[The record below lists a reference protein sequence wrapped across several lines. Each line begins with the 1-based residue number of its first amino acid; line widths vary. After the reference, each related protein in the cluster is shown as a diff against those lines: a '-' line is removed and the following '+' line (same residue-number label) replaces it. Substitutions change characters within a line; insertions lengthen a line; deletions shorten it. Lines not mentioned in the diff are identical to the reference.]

1 MKKIIILFICLT
13 SSIWHVCAQ
22 TKVSGIVK
30 DAQGME
36 MIGATVLQKG
46 TNNGIVTG
54 LDGKFTLT
62 LSNKAEQTLL
72 ISMIGFIEQSIAI
85 KKNHPFINITLEE
98 DIAQLDEVVVVGYGT
113 QKKVSL
119 TGSISNVGTEDLKS
133 MPVSSVTNALGGRIP
148 GLVTRQE
155 SGRPG
160 GDQATMF
167 VRGRASLNDSSPLV
181 LIDGVE
187 RPMAQIA
194 PDDIEPISVLK
205 DASATAVYGVRGAN
219 GVILVTTRRGR
230 EGETRI
236 SFSSEFGVT
245 SFNRISQTLNAESV
259 SRFMR
264 EGAINDGFDPSDTG
278 NTRGLFLSEYDNY
291 LYRTQKSPFTHPD
304 NDFVDMFTKNGLQ
317 QKYNVNLSGGNKTV
331 RYFVSVGYFTQTG
344 MFETDV
350 DKIKEHETIQALL
363 AASPDVAKGLY
374 KEGYNSEYKY
384 SRLTTRSNIDINL
397 TEDFKVSV
405 NLAYRFGSQNRPYG
419 YDADG
424 QEALR
429 LFGMFYRNSPQAFP
443 ILNANGTYAAADGIW
458 RQNPLVTLCYSGFFL
473 NFNNK
478 LETDFAFKYNL
489 RKLLK
494 GLSIDGKFS
503 YDAGWS
509 NNRSIQQR
517 PNIYQYNPVN
527 GTYKQGL
534 EMVLPTKATNKTAA
548 THRKY
553 AEAAVRYKQSFSG
566 HNISGLVLYN
576 MSYTS
581 TPGGR
586 YSYVPHIYQALVGRV
601 NYDYENRYL
610 FEVNAGYNGSN
621 RFAEGHRYQLFPAA
635 SVGWVLTNEPFF
647 KENPILS
654 FTKLRFSYGEVGND
668 KLGGFSYYYRSGYDE
683 GLGYTFGETH
693 NPAIK
698 GLIQGKSANENITWE
713 VARKY
718 NLGLETKWLKD
729 KISASIDFFKER
741 RSNILCE
748 PERYSQAAGSNGLA
762 PINYGVVT
770 NQGYDL
776 EIGYQDQKGDFG
788 YSIKGIYG
796 YAHNEIVEKSES
808 VKPYA
813 YMSQTG
819 NPIGQFI
826 GYISD
831 GFFSSYEDIAS
842 SPVQFGQVSRPGDIK
857 YKDLN
862 GDGVIDDN
870 DQTYYSGIYPNNP
883 QLVYGFGLNVQYK
896 GIYAGVFFQG
906 VGRTS
911 VNLKANTSYF
921 VPFANGKDQSSARV
935 QAADHWSASDPNNM
949 NVLYPRLHTNEYSNN
964 TLNSTWWYRNGS
976 FLRLKN
982 VELGYQFDKKLV
994 QRWKMQNLRIYVQG
1008 SNLAVWDHVK
1018 MWDPEIGNSGARY
1031 PINATWTFGLDV
1043 TF

>member
-62 LSNKAEQTLL
+62 LSNEAEQTLL

-167 VRGRASLNDSSPLV
+167 IRGRASLNDSSPLV

-187 RPMAQIA
+187 RPMAQID
-194 PDDIEPISVLK
+194 PDDIETISVLK

-236 SFSSEFGVT
+236 SFSSEFGIT
-245 SFNRISQTLNAESV
+245 SFNRISQTQNAESV

-374 KEGYNSEYKY
+374 KEGYDSEYRY
-384 SRLTTRSNIDINL
+384 NRLTTRSNIDINL

-419 YDADG
+419 YDANGD
-424 QEALR
+424 EALR

-473 NFNNK
+473 NFSNK

-503 YDAGWS
+503 YDAGWN

-517 PNIYQYNPVN
+517 PNIYQYNPITE
-527 GTYKQGL
+527 TYKQGL

-553 AEAAVRYKQSFSG
+553 IEAAVRYKQSFSG

-601 NYDYENRYL
+601 NYAISFSL
-610 FEVNAGYNGSN
+610 Q
-621 RFAEGHRYQLFPAA
+621 HR
-635 SVGWVLTNEPFF
+635 W
-647 KENPILS
+647 
-654 FTKLRFSYGEVGND
+654 D
-668 KLGGFSYYYRSGYDE
+668 
-683 GLGYTFGETH
+683 
-693 NPAIK
+693 
-698 GLIQGKSANENITWE
+698 
-713 VARKY
+713 
-718 NLGLETKWLKD
+718 
-729 KISASIDFFKER
+729 
-741 RSNILCE
+741 
-748 PERYSQAAGSNGLA
+748 
-762 PINYGVVT
+762 
-770 NQGYDL
+770 
-776 EIGYQDQKGDFG
+776 G
-788 YSIKGIYG
+788 YSL
-796 YAHNEIVEKSES
+796 
-808 VKPYA
+808 
-813 YMSQTG
+813 M
-819 NPIGQFI
+819 
-826 GYISD
+826 
-831 GFFSSYEDIAS
+831 
-842 SPVQFGQVSRPGDIK
+842 
-857 YKDLN
+857 
-862 GDGVIDDN
+862 
-870 DQTYYSGIYPNNP
+870 
-883 QLVYGFGLNVQYK
+883 
-896 GIYAGVFFQG
+896 
-906 VGRTS
+906 
-911 VNLKANTSYF
+911 NLSLKKT
-921 VPFANGKDQSSARV
+921 QS
-935 QAADHWSASDPNNM
+935 
-949 NVLYPRLHTNEYSNN
+949 
-964 TLNSTWWYRNGS
+964 
-976 FLRLKN
+976 
-982 VELGYQFDKKLV
+982 
-994 QRWKMQNLRIYVQG
+994 
-1008 SNLAVWDHVK
+1008 
-1018 MWDPEIGNSGARY
+1018 
-1031 PINATWTFGLDV
+1031 
-1043 TF
+1043 

>member
-187 RPMAQIA
+187 RPMAQID
-194 PDDIEPISVLK
+194 PDDIETISVLK

-586 YSYVPHIYQALVGRV
+586 YSYVPHI
-601 NYDYENRYL
+601 
-610 FEVNAGYNGSN
+610 
-621 RFAEGHRYQLFPAA
+621 
-635 SVGWVLTNEPFF
+635 
-647 KENPILS
+647 LS
-654 FTKLRFSYGEVGND
+654 
-668 KLGGFSYYYRSGYDE
+668 GFS
-683 GLGYTFGETH
+683 
-693 NPAIK
+693 
-698 GLIQGKSANENITWE
+698 
-713 VARKY
+713 
-718 NLGLETKWLKD
+718 
-729 KISASIDFFKER
+729 
-741 RSNILCE
+741 
-748 PERYSQAAGSNGLA
+748 
-762 PINYGVVT
+762 
-770 NQGYDL
+770 
-776 EIGYQDQKGDFG
+776 
-788 YSIKGIYG
+788 
-796 YAHNEIVEKSES
+796 
-808 VKPYA
+808 
-813 YMSQTG
+813 
-819 NPIGQFI
+819 
-826 GYISD
+826 
-831 GFFSSYEDIAS
+831 
-842 SPVQFGQVSRPGDIK
+842 
-857 YKDLN
+857 
-862 GDGVIDDN
+862 
-870 DQTYYSGIYPNNP
+870 
-883 QLVYGFGLNVQYK
+883 
-896 GIYAGVFFQG
+896 
-906 VGRTS
+906 RTC
-911 VNLKANTSYF
+911 
-921 VPFANGKDQSSARV
+921 
-935 QAADHWSASDPNNM
+935 
-949 NVLYPRLHTNEYSNN
+949 
-964 TLNSTWWYRNGS
+964 
-976 FLRLKN
+976 
-982 VELGYQFDKKLV
+982 
-994 QRWKMQNLRIYVQG
+994 
-1008 SNLAVWDHVK
+1008 
-1018 MWDPEIGNSGARY
+1018 
-1031 PINATWTFGLDV
+1031 
-1043 TF
+1043 

>member
-13 SSIWHVCAQ
+13 SSIWHVCTQ

-187 RPMAQIA
+187 RPMAQID
-194 PDDIEPISVLK
+194 PDDIETISVLK

-374 KEGYNSEYKY
+374 KEGSNSEYKY

-576 MSYTS
+576 
-581 TPGGR
+581 
-586 YSYVPHIYQALVGRV
+586 I
-601 NYDYENRYL
+601 
-610 FEVNAGYNGSN
+610 
-621 RFAEGHRYQLFPAA
+621 
-635 SVGWVLTNEPFF
+635 SV
-647 KENPILS
+647 
-654 FTKLRFSYGEVGND
+654 
-668 KLGGFSYYYRSGYDE
+668 
-683 GLGYTFGETH
+683 H
-693 NPAIK
+693 
-698 GLIQGKSANENITWE
+698 
-713 VARKY
+713 
-718 NLGLETKWLKD
+718 
-729 KISASIDFFKER
+729 
-741 RSNILCE
+741 
-748 PERYSQAAGSNGLA
+748 
-762 PINYGVVT
+762 
-770 NQGYDL
+770 
-776 EIGYQDQKGDFG
+776 
-788 YSIKGIYG
+788 
-796 YAHNEIVEKSES
+796 
-808 VKPYA
+808 
-813 YMSQTG
+813 
-819 NPIGQFI
+819 
-826 GYISD
+826 
-831 GFFSSYEDIAS
+831 
-842 SPVQFGQVSRPGDIK
+842 
-857 YKDLN
+857 
-862 GDGVIDDN
+862 
-870 DQTYYSGIYPNNP
+870 
-883 QLVYGFGLNVQYK
+883 
-896 GIYAGVFFQG
+896 
-906 VGRTS
+906 
-911 VNLKANTSYF
+911 
-921 VPFANGKDQSSARV
+921 
-935 QAADHWSASDPNNM
+935 
-949 NVLYPRLHTNEYSNN
+949 
-964 TLNSTWWYRNGS
+964 
-976 FLRLKN
+976 
-982 VELGYQFDKKLV
+982 
-994 QRWKMQNLRIYVQG
+994 
-1008 SNLAVWDHVK
+1008 
-1018 MWDPEIGNSGARY
+1018 
-1031 PINATWTFGLDV
+1031 
-1043 TF
+1043 

>member
-187 RPMAQIA
+187 RPMAQID
-194 PDDIEPISVLK
+194 PDDIETISVLK
-205 DASATAVYGVRGAN
+205 DASATAVYGVRGAT

-635 SVGWVLTNEPFF
+635 SVGWVPV
-647 KENPILS
+647 
-654 FTKLRFSYGEVGND
+654 SY
-668 KLGGFSYYYRSGYDE
+668 
-683 GLGYTFGETH
+683 TH
-693 NPAIK
+693 LM
-698 GLIQGKSANENITWE
+698 GT
-713 VARKY
+713 
-718 NLGLETKWLKD
+718 D
-729 KISASIDFFKER
+729 
-741 RSNILCE
+741 
-748 PERYSQAAGSNGLA
+748 
-762 PINYGVVT
+762 
-770 NQGYDL
+770 
-776 EIGYQDQKGDFG
+776 
-788 YSIKGIYG
+788 
-796 YAHNEIVEKSES
+796 
-808 VKPYA
+808 
-813 YMSQTG
+813 
-819 NPIGQFI
+819 
-826 GYISD
+826 
-831 GFFSSYEDIAS
+831 
-842 SPVQFGQVSRPGDIK
+842 
-857 YKDLN
+857 
-862 GDGVIDDN
+862 
-870 DQTYYSGIYPNNP
+870 
-883 QLVYGFGLNVQYK
+883 
-896 GIYAGVFFQG
+896 
-906 VGRTS
+906 
-911 VNLKANTSYF
+911 
-921 VPFANGKDQSSARV
+921 
-935 QAADHWSASDPNNM
+935 
-949 NVLYPRLHTNEYSNN
+949 
-964 TLNSTWWYRNGS
+964 
-976 FLRLKN
+976 
-982 VELGYQFDKKLV
+982 
-994 QRWKMQNLRIYVQG
+994 
-1008 SNLAVWDHVK
+1008 
-1018 MWDPEIGNSGARY
+1018 
-1031 PINATWTFGLDV
+1031 
-1043 TF
+1043 

>member
-1 MKKIIILFICLT
+1 MLNLLHLACL
-13 SSIWHVCAQ
+13 CQ
-22 TKVSGIVK
+22 TKVSGIAK

-36 MIGATVLQKG
+36 MIGATILQKG

-85 KKNHPFINITLEE
+85 KKNHPFINVTLEE

-187 RPMAQIA
+187 RPMAQID
-194 PDDIEPISVLK
+194 PDDIETISVLK

-230 EGETRI
+230 EGETQI

-350 DKIKEHETIQALL
+350 DKIKEHETIQTLL

-473 NFNNK
+473 DFNNK

-553 AEAAVRYKQSFSG
+553 AEA
-566 HNISGLVLYN
+566 
-576 MSYTS
+576 
-581 TPGGR
+581 
-586 YSYVPHIYQALVGRV
+586 
-601 NYDYENRYL
+601 
-610 FEVNAGYNGSN
+610 GSS
-621 RFAEGHRYQLFPAA
+621 L
-635 SVGWVLTNEPFF
+635 
-647 KENPILS
+647 
-654 FTKLRFSYGEVGND
+654 
-668 KLGGFSYYYRSGYDE
+668 
-683 GLGYTFGETH
+683 
-693 NPAIK
+693 
-698 GLIQGKSANENITWE
+698 
-713 VARKY
+713 
-718 NLGLETKWLKD
+718 
-729 KISASIDFFKER
+729 
-741 RSNILCE
+741 
-748 PERYSQAAGSNGLA
+748 
-762 PINYGVVT
+762 
-770 NQGYDL
+770 
-776 EIGYQDQKGDFG
+776 
-788 YSIKGIYG
+788 
-796 YAHNEIVEKSES
+796 
-808 VKPYA
+808 
-813 YMSQTG
+813 
-819 NPIGQFI
+819 
-826 GYISD
+826 
-831 GFFSSYEDIAS
+831 
-842 SPVQFGQVSRPGDIK
+842 
-857 YKDLN
+857 
-862 GDGVIDDN
+862 
-870 DQTYYSGIYPNNP
+870 
-883 QLVYGFGLNVQYK
+883 
-896 GIYAGVFFQG
+896 
-906 VGRTS
+906 
-911 VNLKANTSYF
+911 
-921 VPFANGKDQSSARV
+921 
-935 QAADHWSASDPNNM
+935 
-949 NVLYPRLHTNEYSNN
+949 
-964 TLNSTWWYRNGS
+964 
-976 FLRLKN
+976 
-982 VELGYQFDKKLV
+982 
-994 QRWKMQNLRIYVQG
+994 
-1008 SNLAVWDHVK
+1008 
-1018 MWDPEIGNSGARY
+1018 
-1031 PINATWTFGLDV
+1031 
-1043 TF
+1043 

>member
-85 KKNHPFINITLEE
+85 KKNHPFINVTLEE

-187 RPMAQIA
+187 RPMAQID
-194 PDDIEPISVLK
+194 PDDIETISVLK

-509 NNRSIQQR
+509 
-517 PNIYQYNPVN
+517 
-527 GTYKQGL
+527 GTYSWLQP
-534 EMVLPTKATNKTAA
+534 MLPHYNWR
-548 THRKY
+548 RKDSHALWLSVGTSVVHQPVTSHPL
-553 AEAAVRYKQSFSG
+553 AE
-566 HNISGLVLYN
+566 YN
-576 MSYTS
+576 
-581 TPGGR
+581 
-586 YSYVPHIYQALVGRV
+586 
-601 NYDYENRYL
+601 
-610 FEVNAGYNGSN
+610 
-621 RFAEGHRYQLFPAA
+621 PAA
-635 SVGWVLTNEPFF
+635 SG
-647 KENPILS
+647 
-654 FTKLRFSYGEVGND
+654 
-668 KLGGFSYYYRSGYDE
+668 
-683 GLGYTFGETH
+683 
-693 NPAIK
+693 
-698 GLIQGKSANENITWE
+698 
-713 VARKY
+713 
-718 NLGLETKWLKD
+718 
-729 KISASIDFFKER
+729 
-741 RSNILCE
+741 
-748 PERYSQAAGSNGLA
+748 
-762 PINYGVVT
+762 
-770 NQGYDL
+770 
-776 EIGYQDQKGDFG
+776 
-788 YSIKGIYG
+788 
-796 YAHNEIVEKSES
+796 
-808 VKPYA
+808 
-813 YMSQTG
+813 TG
-819 NPIGQFI
+819 
-826 GYISD
+826 
-831 GFFSSYEDIAS
+831 
-842 SPVQFGQVSRPGDIK
+842 
-857 YKDLN
+857 
-862 GDGVIDDN
+862 
-870 DQTYYSGIYPNNP
+870 
-883 QLVYGFGLNVQYK
+883 
-896 GIYAGVFFQG
+896 
-906 VGRTS
+906 
-911 VNLKANTSYF
+911 
-921 VPFANGKDQSSARV
+921 
-935 QAADHWSASDPNNM
+935 
-949 NVLYPRLHTNEYSNN
+949 
-964 TLNSTWWYRNGS
+964 
-976 FLRLKN
+976 
-982 VELGYQFDKKLV
+982 
-994 QRWKMQNLRIYVQG
+994 
-1008 SNLAVWDHVK
+1008 
-1018 MWDPEIGNSGARY
+1018 
-1031 PINATWTFGLDV
+1031 
-1043 TF
+1043 

>member
-187 RPMAQIA
+187 RPMAQID
-194 PDDIEPISVLK
+194 PDDIETISVLK

-553 AEAAVRYKQSFSG
+553 AEAAVRY
-566 HNISGLVLYN
+566 
-576 MSYTS
+576 T
-581 TPGGR
+581 
-586 YSYVPHIYQALVGRV
+586 
-601 NYDYENRYL
+601 
-610 FEVNAGYNGSN
+610 
-621 RFAEGHRYQLFPAA
+621 
-635 SVGWVLTNEPFF
+635 
-647 KENPILS
+647 
-654 FTKLRFSYGEVGND
+654 
-668 KLGGFSYYYRSGYDE
+668 
-683 GLGYTFGETH
+683 
-693 NPAIK
+693 
-698 GLIQGKSANENITWE
+698 
-713 VARKY
+713 
-718 NLGLETKWLKD
+718 
-729 KISASIDFFKER
+729 
-741 RSNILCE
+741 
-748 PERYSQAAGSNGLA
+748 
-762 PINYGVVT
+762 
-770 NQGYDL
+770 
-776 EIGYQDQKGDFG
+776 
-788 YSIKGIYG
+788 
-796 YAHNEIVEKSES
+796 
-808 VKPYA
+808 
-813 YMSQTG
+813 
-819 NPIGQFI
+819 
-826 GYISD
+826 
-831 GFFSSYEDIAS
+831 
-842 SPVQFGQVSRPGDIK
+842 
-857 YKDLN
+857 
-862 GDGVIDDN
+862 
-870 DQTYYSGIYPNNP
+870 
-883 QLVYGFGLNVQYK
+883 
-896 GIYAGVFFQG
+896 
-906 VGRTS
+906 
-911 VNLKANTSYF
+911 
-921 VPFANGKDQSSARV
+921 
-935 QAADHWSASDPNNM
+935 
-949 NVLYPRLHTNEYSNN
+949 
-964 TLNSTWWYRNGS
+964 
-976 FLRLKN
+976 
-982 VELGYQFDKKLV
+982 
-994 QRWKMQNLRIYVQG
+994 
-1008 SNLAVWDHVK
+1008 
-1018 MWDPEIGNSGARY
+1018 
-1031 PINATWTFGLDV
+1031 
-1043 TF
+1043 

>member
-1 MKKIIILFICLT
+1 MKKYILLSLLFFCNASIMMGQEKQLT
-13 SSIWHVCAQ
+13 ISGHVFDESNESLPG
-22 TKVSGIVK
+22 VSVYLK
-30 DAQGME
+30 DRAGVGTSTD
-36 MIGATVLQKG
+36 INGAFKLSAQKG
-46 TNNGIVTG
+46 DMIIFSFIGYKKMEHIV
-54 LDGKFTLT
+54 LKD
-62 LSNKAEQTLL
+62 E
-72 ISMIGFIEQSIAI
+72 
-85 KKNHPFINITLEE
+85 KNLRIMLKS
-98 DIAQLDEVVVVGYGT
+98 DSQQMDEVVITGMGT
-113 QKKVSL
+113 KEKKVNLTGAVTNVDISQIQTPATSL
-119 TGSISNVGTEDLKS
+119 TN
-133 MPVSSVTNALGGRIP
+133 MLGGRVP
-148 GLVTRQE
+148 GIISVQS
-155 SGRPG
+155 SGEPG
-160 GDQATMF
+160 SNMSEF
-167 VRGRASLNDSSPLV
+167 WIRGIGTFGASSSALV
-181 LIDGVE
+181 LIDGLE
-187 RPMAQIA
+187 GDLNSIDPA
-194 PDDIEPISVLK
+194 DIESFSVLK

-621 RFAEGHRYQLFPAA
+621 R
-635 SVGWVLTNEPFF
+635 
-647 KENPILS
+647 
-654 FTKLRFSYGEVGND
+654 
-668 KLGGFSYYYRSGYDE
+668 
-683 GLGYTFGETH
+683 
-693 NPAIK
+693 
-698 GLIQGKSANENITWE
+698 
-713 VARKY
+713 
-718 NLGLETKWLKD
+718 KD
-729 KISASIDFFKER
+729 TVIS
-741 RSNILCE
+741 
-748 PERYSQAAGSNGLA
+748 
-762 PINYGVVT
+762 
-770 NQGYDL
+770 
-776 EIGYQDQKGDFG
+776 
-788 YSIKGIYG
+788 
-796 YAHNEIVEKSES
+796 
-808 VKPYA
+808 
-813 YMSQTG
+813 
-819 NPIGQFI
+819 
-826 GYISD
+826 
-831 GFFSSYEDIAS
+831 
-842 SPVQFGQVSRPGDIK
+842 
-857 YKDLN
+857 
-862 GDGVIDDN
+862 
-870 DQTYYSGIYPNNP
+870 
-883 QLVYGFGLNVQYK
+883 
-896 GIYAGVFFQG
+896 
-906 VGRTS
+906 
-911 VNLKANTSYF
+911 
-921 VPFANGKDQSSARV
+921 
-935 QAADHWSASDPNNM
+935 
-949 NVLYPRLHTNEYSNN
+949 
-964 TLNSTWWYRNGS
+964 S
-976 FLRLKN
+976 FLQHQWD
-982 VELGYQFDKKLV
+982 GY
-994 QRWKMQNLRIYVQG
+994 
-1008 SNLAVWDHVK
+1008 
-1018 MWDPEIGNSGARY
+1018 
-1031 PINATWTFGLDV
+1031 
-1043 TF
+1043 

>member
-62 LSNKAEQTLL
+62 LSNEAEQTLL

-85 KKNHPFINITLEE
+85 KKNHPFINVTLEE

-187 RPMAQIA
+187 RPMAQID
-194 PDDIEPISVLK
+194 PDDIETISVLK

-350 DKIKEHETIQALL
+350 DKIKEHETIQTLL
-363 AASPDVAKGLY
+363 EASPDVAKGLY

-553 AEAAVRYKQSFSG
+553 AEAAVRYKLSFSG
-566 HNISGLVLYN
+566 HNIS
-576 MSYTS
+576 
-581 TPGGR
+581 
-586 YSYVPHIYQALVGRV
+586 
-601 NYDYENRYL
+601 
-610 FEVNAGYNGSN
+610 
-621 RFAEGHRYQLFPAA
+621 
-635 SVGWVLTNEPFF
+635 
-647 KENPILS
+647 
-654 FTKLRFSYGEVGND
+654 
-668 KLGGFSYYYRSGYDE
+668 
-683 GLGYTFGETH
+683 
-693 NPAIK
+693 
-698 GLIQGKSANENITWE
+698 
-713 VARKY
+713 
-718 NLGLETKWLKD
+718 
-729 KISASIDFFKER
+729 
-741 RSNILCE
+741 
-748 PERYSQAAGSNGLA
+748 
-762 PINYGVVT
+762 
-770 NQGYDL
+770 
-776 EIGYQDQKGDFG
+776 
-788 YSIKGIYG
+788 
-796 YAHNEIVEKSES
+796 
-808 VKPYA
+808 
-813 YMSQTG
+813 
-819 NPIGQFI
+819 
-826 GYISD
+826 
-831 GFFSSYEDIAS
+831 
-842 SPVQFGQVSRPGDIK
+842 
-857 YKDLN
+857 
-862 GDGVIDDN
+862 
-870 DQTYYSGIYPNNP
+870 
-883 QLVYGFGLNVQYK
+883 
-896 GIYAGVFFQG
+896 
-906 VGRTS
+906 
-911 VNLKANTSYF
+911 
-921 VPFANGKDQSSARV
+921 
-935 QAADHWSASDPNNM
+935 
-949 NVLYPRLHTNEYSNN
+949 
-964 TLNSTWWYRNGS
+964 
-976 FLRLKN
+976 
-982 VELGYQFDKKLV
+982 
-994 QRWKMQNLRIYVQG
+994 
-1008 SNLAVWDHVK
+1008 
-1018 MWDPEIGNSGARY
+1018 
-1031 PINATWTFGLDV
+1031 
-1043 TF
+1043 

>member
-187 RPMAQIA
+187 RPMAQID
-194 PDDIEPISVLK
+194 PDDIETISVLK

-553 AEAAVRYKQSFSG
+553 AEAAVRYKQSFS
-566 HNISGLVLYN
+566 I
-576 MSYTS
+576 
-581 TPGGR
+581 
-586 YSYVPHIYQALVGRV
+586 IYLDW
-601 NYDYENRYL
+601 Y
-610 FEVNAGYNGSN
+610 
-621 RFAEGHRYQLFPAA
+621 
-635 SVGWVLTNEPFF
+635 
-647 KENPILS
+647 
-654 FTKLRFSYGEVGND
+654 
-668 KLGGFSYYYRSGYDE
+668 
-683 GLGYTFGETH
+683 
-693 NPAIK
+693 
-698 GLIQGKSANENITWE
+698 
-713 VARKY
+713 
-718 NLGLETKWLKD
+718 
-729 KISASIDFFKER
+729 
-741 RSNILCE
+741 
-748 PERYSQAAGSNGLA
+748 
-762 PINYGVVT
+762 
-770 NQGYDL
+770 
-776 EIGYQDQKGDFG
+776 
-788 YSIKGIYG
+788 
-796 YAHNEIVEKSES
+796 
-808 VKPYA
+808 
-813 YMSQTG
+813 
-819 NPIGQFI
+819 FI
-826 GYISD
+826 I
-831 GFFSSYEDIAS
+831 
-842 SPVQFGQVSRPGDIK
+842 
-857 YKDLN
+857 
-862 GDGVIDDN
+862 
-870 DQTYYSGIYPNNP
+870 
-883 QLVYGFGLNVQYK
+883 
-896 GIYAGVFFQG
+896 
-906 VGRTS
+906 
-911 VNLKANTSYF
+911 
-921 VPFANGKDQSSARV
+921 
-935 QAADHWSASDPNNM
+935 
-949 NVLYPRLHTNEYSNN
+949 
-964 TLNSTWWYRNGS
+964 
-976 FLRLKN
+976 
-982 VELGYQFDKKLV
+982 
-994 QRWKMQNLRIYVQG
+994 
-1008 SNLAVWDHVK
+1008 
-1018 MWDPEIGNSGARY
+1018 
-1031 PINATWTFGLDV
+1031 
-1043 TF
+1043 

>member
-62 LSNKAEQTLL
+62 LSNEAEQTLL

-85 KKNHPFINITLEE
+85 KKNHPFINVTLEE

-187 RPMAQIA
+187 RPMAQID
-194 PDDIEPISVLK
+194 PDDIETISVLK

-230 EGETRI
+230 EGETQI

-245 SFNRISQTLNAESV
+245 SFNRISQTLNSESV

-654 FTKLRFSYGEVGND
+654 FLNYASLMVKLVMTS
-668 KLGGFSYYYRSGYDE
+668 
-683 GLGYTFGETH
+683 
-693 NPAIK
+693 
-698 GLIQGKSANENITWE
+698 WE
-713 VARKY
+713 VS
-718 NLGLETKWLKD
+718 LTIIVQDTMKD
-729 KISASIDFFKER
+729 
-741 RSNILCE
+741 
-748 PERYSQAAGSNGLA
+748 
-762 PINYGVVT
+762 
-770 NQGYDL
+770 
-776 EIGYQDQKGDFG
+776 
-788 YSIKGIYG
+788 
-796 YAHNEIVEKSES
+796 
-808 VKPYA
+808 
-813 YMSQTG
+813 
-819 NPIGQFI
+819 
-826 GYISD
+826 
-831 GFFSSYEDIAS
+831 
-842 SPVQFGQVSRPGDIK
+842 
-857 YKDLN
+857 
-862 GDGVIDDN
+862 
-870 DQTYYSGIYPNNP
+870 
-883 QLVYGFGLNVQYK
+883 
-896 GIYAGVFFQG
+896 
-906 VGRTS
+906 
-911 VNLKANTSYF
+911 
-921 VPFANGKDQSSARV
+921 
-935 QAADHWSASDPNNM
+935 
-949 NVLYPRLHTNEYSNN
+949 
-964 TLNSTWWYRNGS
+964 
-976 FLRLKN
+976 
-982 VELGYQFDKKLV
+982 
-994 QRWKMQNLRIYVQG
+994 
-1008 SNLAVWDHVK
+1008 
-1018 MWDPEIGNSGARY
+1018 
-1031 PINATWTFGLDV
+1031 
-1043 TF
+1043 

>member
-187 RPMAQIA
+187 RPMAQID
-194 PDDIEPISVLK
+194 PDDIETISVLK

-509 NNRSIQQR
+509 
-517 PNIYQYNPVN
+517 
-527 GTYKQGL
+527 GTYSWLQP
-534 EMVLPTKATNKTAA
+534 MLPHYNWR
-548 THRKY
+548 RKD
-553 AEAAVRYKQSFSG
+553 S
-566 HNISGLVLYN
+566 H
-576 MSYTS
+576 
-581 TPGGR
+581 
-586 YSYVPHIYQALVGRV
+586 ALW
-601 NYDYENRYL
+601 L
-610 FEVNAGYNGSN
+610 
-621 RFAEGHRYQLFPAA
+621 
-635 SVGWVLTNEPFF
+635 SVGTSVVHQPVTSHPLAEY
-647 KENPILS
+647 
-654 FTKLRFSYGEVGND
+654 KLR
-668 KLGGFSYYYRSGYDE
+668 K
-683 GLGYTFGETH
+683 
-693 NPAIK
+693 
-698 GLIQGKSANENITWE
+698 
-713 VARKY
+713 
-718 NLGLETKWLKD
+718 
-729 KISASIDFFKER
+729 
-741 RSNILCE
+741 
-748 PERYSQAAGSNGLA
+748 
-762 PINYGVVT
+762 
-770 NQGYDL
+770 
-776 EIGYQDQKGDFG
+776 
-788 YSIKGIYG
+788 
-796 YAHNEIVEKSES
+796 
-808 VKPYA
+808 
-813 YMSQTG
+813 
-819 NPIGQFI
+819 
-826 GYISD
+826 
-831 GFFSSYEDIAS
+831 
-842 SPVQFGQVSRPGDIK
+842 
-857 YKDLN
+857 
-862 GDGVIDDN
+862 
-870 DQTYYSGIYPNNP
+870 
-883 QLVYGFGLNVQYK
+883 
-896 GIYAGVFFQG
+896 
-906 VGRTS
+906 
-911 VNLKANTSYF
+911 
-921 VPFANGKDQSSARV
+921 
-935 QAADHWSASDPNNM
+935 
-949 NVLYPRLHTNEYSNN
+949 
-964 TLNSTWWYRNGS
+964 
-976 FLRLKN
+976 
-982 VELGYQFDKKLV
+982 
-994 QRWKMQNLRIYVQG
+994 
-1008 SNLAVWDHVK
+1008 
-1018 MWDPEIGNSGARY
+1018 
-1031 PINATWTFGLDV
+1031 
-1043 TF
+1043 

>member
-187 RPMAQIA
+187 RPMAQID
-194 PDDIEPISVLK
+194 PDDIETISVLK

-581 TPGGR
+581 TPGG
-586 YSYVPHIYQALVGRV
+586 L
-601 NYDYENRYL
+601 
-610 FEVNAGYNGSN
+610 
-621 RFAEGHRYQLFPAA
+621 
-635 SVGWVLTNEPFF
+635 
-647 KENPILS
+647 
-654 FTKLRFSYGEVGND
+654 
-668 KLGGFSYYYRSGYDE
+668 
-683 GLGYTFGETH
+683 
-693 NPAIK
+693 
-698 GLIQGKSANENITWE
+698 
-713 VARKY
+713 
-718 NLGLETKWLKD
+718 
-729 KISASIDFFKER
+729 
-741 RSNILCE
+741 
-748 PERYSQAAGSNGLA
+748 
-762 PINYGVVT
+762 
-770 NQGYDL
+770 
-776 EIGYQDQKGDFG
+776 
-788 YSIKGIYG
+788 
-796 YAHNEIVEKSES
+796 
-808 VKPYA
+808 
-813 YMSQTG
+813 
-819 NPIGQFI
+819 
-826 GYISD
+826 
-831 GFFSSYEDIAS
+831 
-842 SPVQFGQVSRPGDIK
+842 
-857 YKDLN
+857 
-862 GDGVIDDN
+862 
-870 DQTYYSGIYPNNP
+870 
-883 QLVYGFGLNVQYK
+883 
-896 GIYAGVFFQG
+896 
-906 VGRTS
+906 
-911 VNLKANTSYF
+911 
-921 VPFANGKDQSSARV
+921 
-935 QAADHWSASDPNNM
+935 
-949 NVLYPRLHTNEYSNN
+949 
-964 TLNSTWWYRNGS
+964 
-976 FLRLKN
+976 
-982 VELGYQFDKKLV
+982 
-994 QRWKMQNLRIYVQG
+994 
-1008 SNLAVWDHVK
+1008 
-1018 MWDPEIGNSGARY
+1018 
-1031 PINATWTFGLDV
+1031 
-1043 TF
+1043 

>member
-62 LSNKAEQTLL
+62 LSNEAEQTLL

-85 KKNHPFINITLEE
+85 KKNHPFINVTLEE

-187 RPMAQIA
+187 RPMAQID
-194 PDDIEPISVLK
+194 PDDIETISVLK

-230 EGETRI
+230 EGETQI
-236 SFSSEFGVT
+236 SFSSEFGIT
-245 SFNRISQTLNAESV
+245 SFNRISQTLNSESV

-350 DKIKEHETIQALL
+350 DKIKEHETIQTLL

-517 PNIYQYNPVN
+517 PKPPIKRQLHIGSMLKRQFVISNPSPDIIYLDWY
-527 GTYKQGL
+527 
-534 EMVLPTKATNKTAA
+534 
-548 THRKY
+548 
-553 AEAAVRYKQSFSG
+553 
-566 HNISGLVLYN
+566 
-576 MSYTS
+576 
-581 TPGGR
+581 
-586 YSYVPHIYQALVGRV
+586 
-601 NYDYENRYL
+601 
-610 FEVNAGYNGSN
+610 
-621 RFAEGHRYQLFPAA
+621 
-635 SVGWVLTNEPFF
+635 
-647 KENPILS
+647 
-654 FTKLRFSYGEVGND
+654 
-668 KLGGFSYYYRSGYDE
+668 
-683 GLGYTFGETH
+683 
-693 NPAIK
+693 
-698 GLIQGKSANENITWE
+698 
-713 VARKY
+713 
-718 NLGLETKWLKD
+718 
-729 KISASIDFFKER
+729 
-741 RSNILCE
+741 
-748 PERYSQAAGSNGLA
+748 
-762 PINYGVVT
+762 
-770 NQGYDL
+770 
-776 EIGYQDQKGDFG
+776 
-788 YSIKGIYG
+788 
-796 YAHNEIVEKSES
+796 
-808 VKPYA
+808 
-813 YMSQTG
+813 
-819 NPIGQFI
+819 FI
-826 GYISD
+826 I
-831 GFFSSYEDIAS
+831 
-842 SPVQFGQVSRPGDIK
+842 
-857 YKDLN
+857 
-862 GDGVIDDN
+862 
-870 DQTYYSGIYPNNP
+870 
-883 QLVYGFGLNVQYK
+883 
-896 GIYAGVFFQG
+896 
-906 VGRTS
+906 
-911 VNLKANTSYF
+911 
-921 VPFANGKDQSSARV
+921 
-935 QAADHWSASDPNNM
+935 
-949 NVLYPRLHTNEYSNN
+949 
-964 TLNSTWWYRNGS
+964 
-976 FLRLKN
+976 
-982 VELGYQFDKKLV
+982 
-994 QRWKMQNLRIYVQG
+994 
-1008 SNLAVWDHVK
+1008 
-1018 MWDPEIGNSGARY
+1018 
-1031 PINATWTFGLDV
+1031 
-1043 TF
+1043 

>member
-36 MIGATVLQKG
+36 IIGATVLQKG

-62 LSNKAEQTLL
+62 LSNEAEQTLL

-85 KKNHPFINITLEE
+85 KKNHPFINVTLEE

-187 RPMAQIA
+187 RPMAQID
-194 PDDIEPISVLK
+194 PDDIETISVLK

-230 EGETRI
+230 EGETQI

-245 SFNRISQTLNAESV
+245 SFNRISQTLNSESV

-350 DKIKEHETIQALL
+350 DKIKEHETIQTLL

-509 NNRSIQQR
+509 
-517 PNIYQYNPVN
+517 
-527 GTYKQGL
+527 GTYSWLQP
-534 EMVLPTKATNKTAA
+534 MLPHYNWR
-548 THRKY
+548 RKD
-553 AEAAVRYKQSFSG
+553 S
-566 HNISGLVLYN
+566 H
-576 MSYTS
+576 
-581 TPGGR
+581 
-586 YSYVPHIYQALVGRV
+586 ALW
-601 NYDYENRYL
+601 L
-610 FEVNAGYNGSN
+610 
-621 RFAEGHRYQLFPAA
+621 
-635 SVGWVLTNEPFF
+635 SVGTSVVHQPVTSHPLAEY
-647 KENPILS
+647 
-654 FTKLRFSYGEVGND
+654 KLR
-668 KLGGFSYYYRSGYDE
+668 K
-683 GLGYTFGETH
+683 
-693 NPAIK
+693 
-698 GLIQGKSANENITWE
+698 
-713 VARKY
+713 
-718 NLGLETKWLKD
+718 
-729 KISASIDFFKER
+729 
-741 RSNILCE
+741 
-748 PERYSQAAGSNGLA
+748 
-762 PINYGVVT
+762 
-770 NQGYDL
+770 
-776 EIGYQDQKGDFG
+776 
-788 YSIKGIYG
+788 
-796 YAHNEIVEKSES
+796 
-808 VKPYA
+808 
-813 YMSQTG
+813 
-819 NPIGQFI
+819 
-826 GYISD
+826 
-831 GFFSSYEDIAS
+831 
-842 SPVQFGQVSRPGDIK
+842 
-857 YKDLN
+857 
-862 GDGVIDDN
+862 
-870 DQTYYSGIYPNNP
+870 
-883 QLVYGFGLNVQYK
+883 
-896 GIYAGVFFQG
+896 
-906 VGRTS
+906 
-911 VNLKANTSYF
+911 
-921 VPFANGKDQSSARV
+921 
-935 QAADHWSASDPNNM
+935 
-949 NVLYPRLHTNEYSNN
+949 
-964 TLNSTWWYRNGS
+964 
-976 FLRLKN
+976 
-982 VELGYQFDKKLV
+982 
-994 QRWKMQNLRIYVQG
+994 
-1008 SNLAVWDHVK
+1008 
-1018 MWDPEIGNSGARY
+1018 
-1031 PINATWTFGLDV
+1031 
-1043 TF
+1043 

>member
-62 LSNKAEQTLL
+62 LSNEAEQTLL

-85 KKNHPFINITLEE
+85 KKNHPFINVTLEE

-187 RPMAQIA
+187 RPMAQID
-194 PDDIEPISVLK
+194 PDDIETISVLK

-230 EGETRI
+230 EGETQI

-245 SFNRISQTLNAESV
+245 SFNRISQTLNSESV

-473 NFNNK
+473 DFNNK

-548 THRKY
+548 TDRK
-553 AEAAVRYKQSFSG
+553 
-566 HNISGLVLYN
+566 
-576 MSYTS
+576 
-581 TPGGR
+581 
-586 YSYVPHIYQALVGRV
+586 
-601 NYDYENRYL
+601 
-610 FEVNAGYNGSN
+610 
-621 RFAEGHRYQLFPAA
+621 
-635 SVGWVLTNEPFF
+635 SVV
-647 KENPILS
+647 
-654 FTKLRFSYGEVGND
+654 
-668 KLGGFSYYYRSGYDE
+668 
-683 GLGYTFGETH
+683 
-693 NPAIK
+693 
-698 GLIQGKSANENITWE
+698 
-713 VARKY
+713 
-718 NLGLETKWLKD
+718 
-729 KISASIDFFKER
+729 
-741 RSNILCE
+741 
-748 PERYSQAAGSNGLA
+748 
-762 PINYGVVT
+762 
-770 NQGYDL
+770 
-776 EIGYQDQKGDFG
+776 
-788 YSIKGIYG
+788 
-796 YAHNEIVEKSES
+796 
-808 VKPYA
+808 
-813 YMSQTG
+813 
-819 NPIGQFI
+819 
-826 GYISD
+826 
-831 GFFSSYEDIAS
+831 
-842 SPVQFGQVSRPGDIK
+842 
-857 YKDLN
+857 
-862 GDGVIDDN
+862 
-870 DQTYYSGIYPNNP
+870 
-883 QLVYGFGLNVQYK
+883 
-896 GIYAGVFFQG
+896 
-906 VGRTS
+906 
-911 VNLKANTSYF
+911 
-921 VPFANGKDQSSARV
+921 
-935 QAADHWSASDPNNM
+935 
-949 NVLYPRLHTNEYSNN
+949 
-964 TLNSTWWYRNGS
+964 
-976 FLRLKN
+976 
-982 VELGYQFDKKLV
+982 
-994 QRWKMQNLRIYVQG
+994 
-1008 SNLAVWDHVK
+1008 
-1018 MWDPEIGNSGARY
+1018 
-1031 PINATWTFGLDV
+1031 
-1043 TF
+1043 

>member
-62 LSNKAEQTLL
+62 LSNEAEQTLL

-187 RPMAQIA
+187 RPMAQID
-194 PDDIEPISVLK
+194 PDDIETISVLK

-230 EGETRI
+230 EGETQI

-245 SFNRISQTLNAESV
+245 SFNRISQTLSAESV

-473 NFNNK
+473 DFNNK

-576 MSYTS
+576 MS
-581 TPGGR
+581 
-586 YSYVPHIYQALVGRV
+586 
-601 NYDYENRYL
+601 
-610 FEVNAGYNGSN
+610 
-621 RFAEGHRYQLFPAA
+621 
-635 SVGWVLTNEPFF
+635 
-647 KENPILS
+647 
-654 FTKLRFSYGEVGND
+654 
-668 KLGGFSYYYRSGYDE
+668 
-683 GLGYTFGETH
+683 
-693 NPAIK
+693 
-698 GLIQGKSANENITWE
+698 
-713 VARKY
+713 
-718 NLGLETKWLKD
+718 
-729 KISASIDFFKER
+729 
-741 RSNILCE
+741 
-748 PERYSQAAGSNGLA
+748 
-762 PINYGVVT
+762 
-770 NQGYDL
+770 
-776 EIGYQDQKGDFG
+776 
-788 YSIKGIYG
+788 
-796 YAHNEIVEKSES
+796 
-808 VKPYA
+808 
-813 YMSQTG
+813 
-819 NPIGQFI
+819 
-826 GYISD
+826 
-831 GFFSSYEDIAS
+831 
-842 SPVQFGQVSRPGDIK
+842 
-857 YKDLN
+857 
-862 GDGVIDDN
+862 
-870 DQTYYSGIYPNNP
+870 
-883 QLVYGFGLNVQYK
+883 
-896 GIYAGVFFQG
+896 
-906 VGRTS
+906 
-911 VNLKANTSYF
+911 
-921 VPFANGKDQSSARV
+921 
-935 QAADHWSASDPNNM
+935 
-949 NVLYPRLHTNEYSNN
+949 
-964 TLNSTWWYRNGS
+964 
-976 FLRLKN
+976 
-982 VELGYQFDKKLV
+982 
-994 QRWKMQNLRIYVQG
+994 
-1008 SNLAVWDHVK
+1008 
-1018 MWDPEIGNSGARY
+1018 
-1031 PINATWTFGLDV
+1031 
-1043 TF
+1043 

>member
-187 RPMAQIA
+187 RPMAQID
-194 PDDIEPISVLK
+194 PDDIETISVLK

-245 SFNRISQTLNAESV
+245 SFNRISQTLSAESV

-621 RFAEGHRYQLFPAA
+621 RFA
-635 SVGWVLTNEPFF
+635 
-647 KENPILS
+647 
-654 FTKLRFSYGEVGND
+654 
-668 KLGGFSYYYRSGYDE
+668 
-683 GLGYTFGETH
+683 
-693 NPAIK
+693 
-698 GLIQGKSANENITWE
+698 
-713 VARKY
+713 
-718 NLGLETKWLKD
+718 
-729 KISASIDFFKER
+729 
-741 RSNILCE
+741 
-748 PERYSQAAGSNGLA
+748 
-762 PINYGVVT
+762 
-770 NQGYDL
+770 
-776 EIGYQDQKGDFG
+776 
-788 YSIKGIYG
+788 
-796 YAHNEIVEKSES
+796 
-808 VKPYA
+808 
-813 YMSQTG
+813 
-819 NPIGQFI
+819 
-826 GYISD
+826 
-831 GFFSSYEDIAS
+831 
-842 SPVQFGQVSRPGDIK
+842 
-857 YKDLN
+857 
-862 GDGVIDDN
+862 
-870 DQTYYSGIYPNNP
+870 
-883 QLVYGFGLNVQYK
+883 
-896 GIYAGVFFQG
+896 
-906 VGRTS
+906 GRTP
-911 VNLKANTSYF
+911 L
-921 VPFANGKDQSSARV
+921 SAL
-935 QAADHWSASDPNNM
+935 SCS
-949 NVLYPRLHTNEYSNN
+949 
-964 TLNSTWWYRNGS
+964 
-976 FLRLKN
+976 
-982 VELGYQFDKKLV
+982 
-994 QRWKMQNLRIYVQG
+994 I
-1008 SNLAVWDHVK
+1008 
-1018 MWDPEIGNSGARY
+1018 SGMG
-1031 PINATWTFGLDV
+1031 TD
-1043 TF
+1043 

>member
-30 DAQGME
+30 DSQGME

-62 LSNKAEQTLL
+62 LSNEAEQTLL

-187 RPMAQIA
+187 RPMAQID
-194 PDDIEPISVLK
+194 PDDIETISVLK

-230 EGETRI
+230 EGETQI

-245 SFNRISQTLNAESV
+245 SFNRISQTLSAESV

-473 NFNNK
+473 DFNNK

-566 HNISGLVLYN
+566 HNIS
-576 MSYTS
+576 
-581 TPGGR
+581 
-586 YSYVPHIYQALVGRV
+586 
-601 NYDYENRYL
+601 
-610 FEVNAGYNGSN
+610 
-621 RFAEGHRYQLFPAA
+621 
-635 SVGWVLTNEPFF
+635 
-647 KENPILS
+647 
-654 FTKLRFSYGEVGND
+654 
-668 KLGGFSYYYRSGYDE
+668 
-683 GLGYTFGETH
+683 
-693 NPAIK
+693 
-698 GLIQGKSANENITWE
+698 
-713 VARKY
+713 
-718 NLGLETKWLKD
+718 
-729 KISASIDFFKER
+729 
-741 RSNILCE
+741 
-748 PERYSQAAGSNGLA
+748 
-762 PINYGVVT
+762 
-770 NQGYDL
+770 
-776 EIGYQDQKGDFG
+776 
-788 YSIKGIYG
+788 
-796 YAHNEIVEKSES
+796 
-808 VKPYA
+808 
-813 YMSQTG
+813 
-819 NPIGQFI
+819 
-826 GYISD
+826 
-831 GFFSSYEDIAS
+831 
-842 SPVQFGQVSRPGDIK
+842 
-857 YKDLN
+857 
-862 GDGVIDDN
+862 
-870 DQTYYSGIYPNNP
+870 
-883 QLVYGFGLNVQYK
+883 
-896 GIYAGVFFQG
+896 
-906 VGRTS
+906 
-911 VNLKANTSYF
+911 
-921 VPFANGKDQSSARV
+921 
-935 QAADHWSASDPNNM
+935 
-949 NVLYPRLHTNEYSNN
+949 
-964 TLNSTWWYRNGS
+964 
-976 FLRLKN
+976 
-982 VELGYQFDKKLV
+982 
-994 QRWKMQNLRIYVQG
+994 
-1008 SNLAVWDHVK
+1008 
-1018 MWDPEIGNSGARY
+1018 
-1031 PINATWTFGLDV
+1031 
-1043 TF
+1043 

>member
-187 RPMAQIA
+187 RPMAQID
-194 PDDIEPISVLK
+194 PDDIETISVLK

-601 NYDYENRYL
+601 NYD
-610 FEVNAGYNGSN
+610 
-621 RFAEGHRYQLFPAA
+621 
-635 SVGWVLTNEPFF
+635 
-647 KENPILS
+647 LS
-654 FTKLRFSYGEVGND
+654 
-668 KLGGFSYYYRSGYDE
+668 
-683 GLGYTFGETH
+683 
-693 NPAIK
+693 
-698 GLIQGKSANENITWE
+698 LIHI
-713 VARKY
+713 
-718 NLGLETKWLKD
+718 
-729 KISASIDFFKER
+729 
-741 RSNILCE
+741 
-748 PERYSQAAGSNGLA
+748 
-762 PINYGVVT
+762 
-770 NQGYDL
+770 
-776 EIGYQDQKGDFG
+776 
-788 YSIKGIYG
+788 
-796 YAHNEIVEKSES
+796 
-808 VKPYA
+808 
-813 YMSQTG
+813 
-819 NPIGQFI
+819 
-826 GYISD
+826 
-831 GFFSSYEDIAS
+831 
-842 SPVQFGQVSRPGDIK
+842 
-857 YKDLN
+857 
-862 GDGVIDDN
+862 
-870 DQTYYSGIYPNNP
+870 
-883 QLVYGFGLNVQYK
+883 
-896 GIYAGVFFQG
+896 
-906 VGRTS
+906 
-911 VNLKANTSYF
+911 
-921 VPFANGKDQSSARV
+921 
-935 QAADHWSASDPNNM
+935 
-949 NVLYPRLHTNEYSNN
+949 
-964 TLNSTWWYRNGS
+964 
-976 FLRLKN
+976 
-982 VELGYQFDKKLV
+982 
-994 QRWKMQNLRIYVQG
+994 
-1008 SNLAVWDHVK
+1008 
-1018 MWDPEIGNSGARY
+1018 
-1031 PINATWTFGLDV
+1031 
-1043 TF
+1043 

>member
-187 RPMAQIA
+187 RPMAQID
-194 PDDIEPISVLK
+194 PDDIETISVLK

-553 AEAAVRYKQSFSG
+553 AEAAVRYKQS
-566 HNISGLVLYN
+566 
-576 MSYTS
+576 
-581 TPGGR
+581 
-586 YSYVPHIYQALVGRV
+586 
-601 NYDYENRYL
+601 
-610 FEVNAGYNGSN
+610 
-621 RFAEGHRYQLFPAA
+621 
-635 SVGWVLTNEPFF
+635 
-647 KENPILS
+647 
-654 FTKLRFSYGEVGND
+654 
-668 KLGGFSYYYRSGYDE
+668 
-683 GLGYTFGETH
+683 
-693 NPAIK
+693 
-698 GLIQGKSANENITWE
+698 
-713 VARKY
+713 
-718 NLGLETKWLKD
+718 
-729 KISASIDFFKER
+729 
-741 RSNILCE
+741 
-748 PERYSQAAGSNGLA
+748 
-762 PINYGVVT
+762 
-770 NQGYDL
+770 
-776 EIGYQDQKGDFG
+776 
-788 YSIKGIYG
+788 
-796 YAHNEIVEKSES
+796 
-808 VKPYA
+808 
-813 YMSQTG
+813 
-819 NPIGQFI
+819 
-826 GYISD
+826 
-831 GFFSSYEDIAS
+831 
-842 SPVQFGQVSRPGDIK
+842 
-857 YKDLN
+857 
-862 GDGVIDDN
+862 
-870 DQTYYSGIYPNNP
+870 
-883 QLVYGFGLNVQYK
+883 
-896 GIYAGVFFQG
+896 
-906 VGRTS
+906 
-911 VNLKANTSYF
+911 
-921 VPFANGKDQSSARV
+921 
-935 QAADHWSASDPNNM
+935 
-949 NVLYPRLHTNEYSNN
+949 
-964 TLNSTWWYRNGS
+964 
-976 FLRLKN
+976 
-982 VELGYQFDKKLV
+982 
-994 QRWKMQNLRIYVQG
+994 
-1008 SNLAVWDHVK
+1008 
-1018 MWDPEIGNSGARY
+1018 
-1031 PINATWTFGLDV
+1031 
-1043 TF
+1043 

>member
-187 RPMAQIA
+187 RPMAQID
-194 PDDIEPISVLK
+194 PDDIETISVLK

-458 RQNPLVTLCYSGFFL
+458 RQNPLVSLCYSGFFL

-576 MSYTS
+576 MSY
-581 TPGGR
+581 
-586 YSYVPHIYQALVGRV
+586 
-601 NYDYENRYL
+601 
-610 FEVNAGYNGSN
+610 
-621 RFAEGHRYQLFPAA
+621 
-635 SVGWVLTNEPFF
+635 
-647 KENPILS
+647 
-654 FTKLRFSYGEVGND
+654 
-668 KLGGFSYYYRSGYDE
+668 
-683 GLGYTFGETH
+683 
-693 NPAIK
+693 
-698 GLIQGKSANENITWE
+698 
-713 VARKY
+713 
-718 NLGLETKWLKD
+718 
-729 KISASIDFFKER
+729 
-741 RSNILCE
+741 
-748 PERYSQAAGSNGLA
+748 
-762 PINYGVVT
+762 
-770 NQGYDL
+770 
-776 EIGYQDQKGDFG
+776 
-788 YSIKGIYG
+788 
-796 YAHNEIVEKSES
+796 
-808 VKPYA
+808 
-813 YMSQTG
+813 
-819 NPIGQFI
+819 
-826 GYISD
+826 
-831 GFFSSYEDIAS
+831 
-842 SPVQFGQVSRPGDIK
+842 
-857 YKDLN
+857 
-862 GDGVIDDN
+862 
-870 DQTYYSGIYPNNP
+870 
-883 QLVYGFGLNVQYK
+883 
-896 GIYAGVFFQG
+896 
-906 VGRTS
+906 
-911 VNLKANTSYF
+911 
-921 VPFANGKDQSSARV
+921 
-935 QAADHWSASDPNNM
+935 
-949 NVLYPRLHTNEYSNN
+949 
-964 TLNSTWWYRNGS
+964 
-976 FLRLKN
+976 
-982 VELGYQFDKKLV
+982 
-994 QRWKMQNLRIYVQG
+994 
-1008 SNLAVWDHVK
+1008 
-1018 MWDPEIGNSGARY
+1018 
-1031 PINATWTFGLDV
+1031 
-1043 TF
+1043 

>member
-187 RPMAQIA
+187 RPMAQID
-194 PDDIEPISVLK
+194 PDDIETISVLK

-586 YSYVPHIYQALVGRV
+586 YSYVPHI
-601 NYDYENRYL
+601 
-610 FEVNAGYNGSN
+610 
-621 RFAEGHRYQLFPAA
+621 
-635 SVGWVLTNEPFF
+635 
-647 KENPILS
+647 
-654 FTKLRFSYGEVGND
+654 
-668 KLGGFSYYYRSGYDE
+668 
-683 GLGYTFGETH
+683 
-693 NPAIK
+693 
-698 GLIQGKSANENITWE
+698 
-713 VARKY
+713 
-718 NLGLETKWLKD
+718 
-729 KISASIDFFKER
+729 
-741 RSNILCE
+741 
-748 PERYSQAAGSNGLA
+748 
-762 PINYGVVT
+762 
-770 NQGYDL
+770 
-776 EIGYQDQKGDFG
+776 
-788 YSIKGIYG
+788 
-796 YAHNEIVEKSES
+796 
-808 VKPYA
+808 
-813 YMSQTG
+813 
-819 NPIGQFI
+819 
-826 GYISD
+826 
-831 GFFSSYEDIAS
+831 
-842 SPVQFGQVSRPGDIK
+842 
-857 YKDLN
+857 
-862 GDGVIDDN
+862 
-870 DQTYYSGIYPNNP
+870 
-883 QLVYGFGLNVQYK
+883 
-896 GIYAGVFFQG
+896 
-906 VGRTS
+906 
-911 VNLKANTSYF
+911 
-921 VPFANGKDQSSARV
+921 
-935 QAADHWSASDPNNM
+935 
-949 NVLYPRLHTNEYSNN
+949 
-964 TLNSTWWYRNGS
+964 
-976 FLRLKN
+976 
-982 VELGYQFDKKLV
+982 
-994 QRWKMQNLRIYVQG
+994 
-1008 SNLAVWDHVK
+1008 
-1018 MWDPEIGNSGARY
+1018 
-1031 PINATWTFGLDV
+1031 
-1043 TF
+1043 

>member
-187 RPMAQIA
+187 RPMAQID
-194 PDDIEPISVLK
+194 PDDIETISVLK

-458 RQNPLVTLCYSGFFL
+458 RQNPLVTLCYSGFF
-473 NFNNK
+473 
-478 LETDFAFKYNL
+478 
-489 RKLLK
+489 
-494 GLSIDGKFS
+494 
-503 YDAGWS
+503 
-509 NNRSIQQR
+509 
-517 PNIYQYNPVN
+517 P
-527 GTYKQGL
+527 
-534 EMVLPTKATNKTAA
+534 
-548 THRKY
+548 
-553 AEAAVRYKQSFSG
+553 
-566 HNISGLVLYN
+566 
-576 MSYTS
+576 
-581 TPGGR
+581 
-586 YSYVPHIYQALVGRV
+586 
-601 NYDYENRYL
+601 
-610 FEVNAGYNGSN
+610 
-621 RFAEGHRYQLFPAA
+621 
-635 SVGWVLTNEPFF
+635 
-647 KENPILS
+647 
-654 FTKLRFSYGEVGND
+654 
-668 KLGGFSYYYRSGYDE
+668 
-683 GLGYTFGETH
+683 
-693 NPAIK
+693 
-698 GLIQGKSANENITWE
+698 
-713 VARKY
+713 
-718 NLGLETKWLKD
+718 
-729 KISASIDFFKER
+729 
-741 RSNILCE
+741 
-748 PERYSQAAGSNGLA
+748 
-762 PINYGVVT
+762 
-770 NQGYDL
+770 
-776 EIGYQDQKGDFG
+776 
-788 YSIKGIYG
+788 
-796 YAHNEIVEKSES
+796 
-808 VKPYA
+808 
-813 YMSQTG
+813 
-819 NPIGQFI
+819 
-826 GYISD
+826 
-831 GFFSSYEDIAS
+831 
-842 SPVQFGQVSRPGDIK
+842 
-857 YKDLN
+857 
-862 GDGVIDDN
+862 
-870 DQTYYSGIYPNNP
+870 
-883 QLVYGFGLNVQYK
+883 
-896 GIYAGVFFQG
+896 
-906 VGRTS
+906 
-911 VNLKANTSYF
+911 
-921 VPFANGKDQSSARV
+921 
-935 QAADHWSASDPNNM
+935 
-949 NVLYPRLHTNEYSNN
+949 
-964 TLNSTWWYRNGS
+964 
-976 FLRLKN
+976 
-982 VELGYQFDKKLV
+982 
-994 QRWKMQNLRIYVQG
+994 
-1008 SNLAVWDHVK
+1008 
-1018 MWDPEIGNSGARY
+1018 
-1031 PINATWTFGLDV
+1031 
-1043 TF
+1043 

>member
-62 LSNKAEQTLL
+62 LSNEAEQTLL

-85 KKNHPFINITLEE
+85 KKNHPFINVTLEE

-187 RPMAQIA
+187 RPMAQID
-194 PDDIEPISVLK
+194 PDDIETISVLK

-230 EGETRI
+230 EGETQI
-236 SFSSEFGVT
+236 SFSSEFGIT
-245 SFNRISQTLNAESV
+245 SFNRISQTLNSESV

-350 DKIKEHETIQALL
+350 DKIKEHETIQTLL

-621 RFAEGHRYQLFPAA
+621 RFSEGHRYQLFPAA

-647 KENPILS
+647 KEN
-654 FTKLRFSYGEVGND
+654 FDN
-668 KLGGFSYYYRSGYDE
+668 GFSPYYS
-683 GLGYTFGETH
+683 F
-693 NPAIK
+693 
-698 GLIQGKSANENITWE
+698 
-713 VARKY
+713 
-718 NLGLETKWLKD
+718 
-729 KISASIDFFKER
+729 
-741 RSNILCE
+741 RSNI
-748 PERYSQAAGSNGLA
+748 
-762 PINYGVVT
+762 V
-770 NQGYDL
+770 
-776 EIGYQDQKGDFG
+776 
-788 YSIKGIYG
+788 
-796 YAHNEIVEKSES
+796 
-808 VKPYA
+808 
-813 YMSQTG
+813 
-819 NPIGQFI
+819 
-826 GYISD
+826 
-831 GFFSSYEDIAS
+831 
-842 SPVQFGQVSRPGDIK
+842 
-857 YKDLN
+857 
-862 GDGVIDDN
+862 
-870 DQTYYSGIYPNNP
+870 
-883 QLVYGFGLNVQYK
+883 
-896 GIYAGVFFQG
+896 
-906 VGRTS
+906 
-911 VNLKANTSYF
+911 
-921 VPFANGKDQSSARV
+921 
-935 QAADHWSASDPNNM
+935 
-949 NVLYPRLHTNEYSNN
+949 
-964 TLNSTWWYRNGS
+964 
-976 FLRLKN
+976 
-982 VELGYQFDKKLV
+982 
-994 QRWKMQNLRIYVQG
+994 
-1008 SNLAVWDHVK
+1008 
-1018 MWDPEIGNSGARY
+1018 
-1031 PINATWTFGLDV
+1031 
-1043 TF
+1043 

>member
-62 LSNKAEQTLL
+62 LSNEAEQTLL

-85 KKNHPFINITLEE
+85 KKNHPFINVTLEE

-167 VRGRASLNDSSPLV
+167 IRGRASLNDSSPLV

-187 RPMAQIA
+187 RPMAQID
-194 PDDIEPISVLK
+194 PDDIETISVLK

-236 SFSSEFGVT
+236 SFSSEFGIT
-245 SFNRISQTLNAESV
+245 SFNRISQTQNAESV

-278 NTRGLFLSEYDNY
+278 NTRGIFLSEYDNY

-304 NDFVDMFTKNGLQ
+304 NDFVDMFTKNGFQ

-344 MFETDV
+344 IFETDV

-374 KEGYNSEYKY
+374 KEGYDSEYRY
-384 SRLTTRSNIDINL
+384 NRLTTRSNIDINL

-419 YDADG
+419 YDANGD
-424 QEALR
+424 EALR

-473 NFNNK
+473 NFSNK
-478 LETDFAFKYNL
+478 LETDFVFKYNL

-503 YDAGWS
+503 YDAGWN

-517 PNIYQYNPVN
+517 PNIYQYNPIAE
-527 GTYKQGL
+527 TYKQGL

-548 THRKY
+548 RGLRK
-553 AEAAVRYKQSFSG
+553 AVC
-566 HNISGLVLYN
+566 
-576 MSYTS
+576 
-581 TPGGR
+581 
-586 YSYVPHIYQALVGRV
+586 
-601 NYDYENRYL
+601 
-610 FEVNAGYNGSN
+610 
-621 RFAEGHRYQLFPAA
+621 
-635 SVGWVLTNEPFF
+635 
-647 KENPILS
+647 
-654 FTKLRFSYGEVGND
+654 
-668 KLGGFSYYYRSGYDE
+668 RSKP
-683 GLGYTFGETH
+683 L
-693 NPAIK
+693 
-698 GLIQGKSANENITWE
+698 
-713 VARKY
+713 VAR
-718 NLGLETKWLKD
+718 
-729 KISASIDFFKER
+729 AA
-741 RSNILCE
+741 
-748 PERYSQAAGSNGLA
+748 PESKAAIAAGSR
-762 PINYGVVT
+762 
-770 NQGYDL
+770 D
-776 EIGYQDQKGDFG
+776 
-788 YSIKGIYG
+788 
-796 YAHNEIVEKSES
+796 
-808 VKPYA
+808 
-813 YMSQTG
+813 
-819 NPIGQFI
+819 
-826 GYISD
+826 
-831 GFFSSYEDIAS
+831 
-842 SPVQFGQVSRPGDIK
+842 
-857 YKDLN
+857 
-862 GDGVIDDN
+862 
-870 DQTYYSGIYPNNP
+870 
-883 QLVYGFGLNVQYK
+883 
-896 GIYAGVFFQG
+896 
-906 VGRTS
+906 
-911 VNLKANTSYF
+911 
-921 VPFANGKDQSSARV
+921 
-935 QAADHWSASDPNNM
+935 
-949 NVLYPRLHTNEYSNN
+949 SN
-964 TLNSTWWYRNGS
+964 
-976 FLRLKN
+976 
-982 VELGYQFDKKLV
+982 
-994 QRWKMQNLRIYVQG
+994 RI
-1008 SNLAVWDHVK
+1008 
-1018 MWDPEIGNSGARY
+1018 
-1031 PINATWTFGLDV
+1031 
-1043 TF
+1043 

>member
-187 RPMAQIA
+187 RPMAQID
-194 PDDIEPISVLK
+194 PDDIETISVLK

-566 HNISGLVLYN
+566 HNISGLVLY
-576 MSYTS
+576 
-581 TPGGR
+581 
-586 YSYVPHIYQALVGRV
+586 
-601 NYDYENRYL
+601 
-610 FEVNAGYNGSN
+610 
-621 RFAEGHRYQLFPAA
+621 
-635 SVGWVLTNEPFF
+635 
-647 KENPILS
+647 
-654 FTKLRFSYGEVGND
+654 
-668 KLGGFSYYYRSGYDE
+668 
-683 GLGYTFGETH
+683 
-693 NPAIK
+693 
-698 GLIQGKSANENITWE
+698 
-713 VARKY
+713 
-718 NLGLETKWLKD
+718 
-729 KISASIDFFKER
+729 
-741 RSNILCE
+741 
-748 PERYSQAAGSNGLA
+748 
-762 PINYGVVT
+762 
-770 NQGYDL
+770 
-776 EIGYQDQKGDFG
+776 
-788 YSIKGIYG
+788 
-796 YAHNEIVEKSES
+796 
-808 VKPYA
+808 
-813 YMSQTG
+813 
-819 NPIGQFI
+819 
-826 GYISD
+826 
-831 GFFSSYEDIAS
+831 
-842 SPVQFGQVSRPGDIK
+842 
-857 YKDLN
+857 
-862 GDGVIDDN
+862 
-870 DQTYYSGIYPNNP
+870 
-883 QLVYGFGLNVQYK
+883 
-896 GIYAGVFFQG
+896 
-906 VGRTS
+906 
-911 VNLKANTSYF
+911 
-921 VPFANGKDQSSARV
+921 
-935 QAADHWSASDPNNM
+935 
-949 NVLYPRLHTNEYSNN
+949 
-964 TLNSTWWYRNGS
+964 
-976 FLRLKN
+976 
-982 VELGYQFDKKLV
+982 
-994 QRWKMQNLRIYVQG
+994 
-1008 SNLAVWDHVK
+1008 
-1018 MWDPEIGNSGARY
+1018 
-1031 PINATWTFGLDV
+1031 
-1043 TF
+1043 

>member
-187 RPMAQIA
+187 RPMAQID
-194 PDDIEPISVLK
+194 PDDIETISVLK

-654 FTKLRFSYGEVGND
+654 FTKLRFSYV
-668 KLGGFSYYYRSGYDE
+668 KLVMTS
-683 GLGYTFGETH
+683 
-693 NPAIK
+693 
-698 GLIQGKSANENITWE
+698 WE
-713 VARKY
+713 VS
-718 NLGLETKWLKD
+718 LTIIVQDTMKD
-729 KISASIDFFKER
+729 
-741 RSNILCE
+741 
-748 PERYSQAAGSNGLA
+748 
-762 PINYGVVT
+762 
-770 NQGYDL
+770 
-776 EIGYQDQKGDFG
+776 
-788 YSIKGIYG
+788 
-796 YAHNEIVEKSES
+796 
-808 VKPYA
+808 
-813 YMSQTG
+813 
-819 NPIGQFI
+819 
-826 GYISD
+826 
-831 GFFSSYEDIAS
+831 
-842 SPVQFGQVSRPGDIK
+842 
-857 YKDLN
+857 
-862 GDGVIDDN
+862 
-870 DQTYYSGIYPNNP
+870 
-883 QLVYGFGLNVQYK
+883 
-896 GIYAGVFFQG
+896 
-906 VGRTS
+906 
-911 VNLKANTSYF
+911 
-921 VPFANGKDQSSARV
+921 
-935 QAADHWSASDPNNM
+935 
-949 NVLYPRLHTNEYSNN
+949 
-964 TLNSTWWYRNGS
+964 
-976 FLRLKN
+976 
-982 VELGYQFDKKLV
+982 
-994 QRWKMQNLRIYVQG
+994 
-1008 SNLAVWDHVK
+1008 
-1018 MWDPEIGNSGARY
+1018 
-1031 PINATWTFGLDV
+1031 
-1043 TF
+1043 